1 MSRKGVFTITNTKTG
16 KVYIGSSNNN
26 LDQRIYDYWQKLH
39 AGSHSNP
46 ELQSDFNRYGSSN
59 FSKEIVAIC
68 QTEAEVRKVT
78 NQMFE
83 KNKYKMYNI
92 HRPSTYDGGNPN
104 ASFGESKGK
113 RNNILEELIDIIYKS
128 NLNSYNKQY
137 LKKQVRNGQIN
148 NETEL
153 DKKIKSLSNKTRK
166 ESNTINTKNT
176 SVYSKKKIHSN
187 NRTQKRNR
195 KKELIEIIYE
205 SKLDLGTKRQL
216 KKQVKTGQIKY
227 KAELNEKIKSLSNK
241 ARIESNT
248 YNTKKTNIYSK
259 KKIRDLANAYCQFSE
274 FDTWEQ
280 QGNEIIF
287 KQKLILFVTVK
298 EKSIPINSLEKE
310 LNMAKNKKM
319 YEEEKRI
326 CEEDISRG
334 EFALYDAEHFDN
346 HIEYYDYY

>member
-1 MSRKGVFTITNTKTG
+1 MSRKGVFIITNTKTG

-113 RNNILEELIDIIYKS
+113 RNNIMEELIDIIYKS

-153 DKKIKSLSNKTRK
+153 DKKIKSLSNKTR
-166 ESNTINTKNT
+166 I
-176 SVYSKKKIHSN
+176 V
-187 NRTQKRNR
+187 
-195 KKELIEIIYE
+195 
-205 SKLDLGTKRQL
+205 
-216 KKQVKTGQIKY
+216 
-227 KAELNEKIKSLSNK
+227 
-241 ARIESNT
+241 SNT

-334 EFALYDAEHFDN
+334 EFALYDAEHFDD